1 MIKGNPC
8 GLLFLCDYKF
18 SHHWRGA
25 ARCAVAGRGF
35 CDINRFVYLCKL
47 SAQQMQKKVK
57 VKAKKKSVE
66 KGSLH
71 PRNLHIGRYDL
82 AQLCVG
88 CPQLKAFVAPNQ
100 YGDESVDFANPDAVK
115 ALNGALLKHFYK
127 VDGWDIPEGYLCPP
141 IPGRVDYIHYMAD
154 LLAESN
160 NGNIPTGNKIKV
172 LDIGVGANCV
182 YPLIGNSV
190 YGWRFVGTDIDAKAI
205 ASAEQIVAANEQLK
219 GMIELRLQANRADIF
234 KGVVNDGELFDL
246 VVCNP
251 PFHSSMYEAQAVSA
265 KKRENLGVAEDKKD
279 VINFGGT
286 NTELWYAGGEAAFIG
301 KMINQSLPLARQC
314 LWFSSLVSRRETLP
328 VIYKALGRL
337 GAIDI
342 KTISMSQ
349 GQKIS
354 RVVTWTFL
362 TETERVEWMQKRVAD
377 A

>member
-1 MIKGNPC
+1 
-8 GLLFLCDYKF
+8 
-18 SHHWRGA
+18 
-25 ARCAVAGRGF
+25 
-35 CDINRFVYLCKL
+35 
-47 SAQQMQKKVK
+47 MQKKVK

-88 CPQLKAFVAPNQ
+88 SPQLKAFVAPNQ
-100 YGDESVDFANPDAVK
+100 YGDESVDFSNPEAVK
-115 ALNGALLKHFYK
+115 ALNGALLKYFYK

-160 NGNIPTGNKIKV
+160 NGNIPTGAKIKV

-190 YGWRFVGTDIDAKAI
+190 YGWQFVGTDIDAKAI
-205 ASAEQIVAANEQLK
+205 ASAEQIVAINQQLK
-219 GMIELRLQANRADIF
+219 GAIELRLQANRADIF
-234 KGVVNDGELFDL
+234 KGVVGDGEIFDL

-251 PFHSSMYEAQAVSA
+251 PFHSSRQEAQAGSDR
-265 KKRENLGVAEDKKD
+265 KWENLGVAEDKKD
-279 VINFGGT
+279 VLNFGGI

-301 KMINQSLPLARQC
+301 KMINQSLALARQC

-362 TETERVEWMQKRVAD
+362 TEAERAEWMHKRLAD
-377 A
+377 V

>member
-1 MIKGNPC
+1 
-8 GLLFLCDYKF
+8 
-18 SHHWRGA
+18 
-25 ARCAVAGRGF
+25 
-35 CDINRFVYLCKL
+35 
-47 SAQQMQKKVK
+47 MQKKVK

-82 AQLCVG
+82 AQLCVSS
-88 CPQLKAFVAPNQ
+88 PQLKAFVAPNQ

-190 YGWRFVGTDIDAKAI
+190 YGWQFVGTDIDAKAI
-205 ASAEQIVAANEQLK
+205 DSAEKIVAANEQLK
-219 GMIELRLQANRADIF
+219 DAIKLRFQTNRADIF
-234 KGVVNDGELFDL
+234 KGVVNDGEEFDL

-279 VINFGGT
+279 VLNFGGT

-301 KMINQSLPLARQC
+301 KMINQSLALARQC

-362 TETERVEWMQKRVAD
+362 TEAERTEWMQKRLAD
-377 A
+377 V